1 MVITFLSIRSVA
13 AGMVFSQKYPVPS
26 STITYKYR
34 INCKYYLTENKN
46 MKIIISIFELYLIWV
61 LYNTRNIQ
69 AGVQGNKNS
78 GTIATG
84 EDIRQG

>member
-1 MVITFLSIRSVA
+1 MVLTFLSIRSVA

-34 INCKYYLTENKN
+34 INRKYYWSENKD
-46 MKIIISIFELYLIWV
+46 MQIIISIFELYLIWL

-78 GTIATG
+78 GTIIAG
-84 EDIRQG
+84 GNIRQG